1 MSMATAL
8 PGKLK
13 KKLRKGGKTKTN
25 DKAVNPVG
33 DATSHETEEKPSS
46 RLPLSDKKPR
56 GRLTQASCNTEKNP
70 NKSLER
76 GTMAPKMS
84 HSLDHPGSPDCLPV
98 PPHPNNQS
106 LEVNLSNSS
115 QQTGT
120 PGSSAISA
128 VGGAESSCGIGSSS
142 DTHEFTLPGNAA
154 SVADEPQNMVNRA
167 SGSLG
172 TSAGNGPLQSNQEA
186 SDAAAFGQ
194 PPNPTNSDLVASSVS
209 ATSNMSP
216 QVDQAGSNHSNS
228 PPQPNA
234 SNSGISTNR
243 VSASHTLSQADQTS
257 AAISSATRGSETP
270 EGAASGTDGSN
281 VSQQP
286 NAPSSAVS
294 PGEGEEHHQSLTPF
308 SVQVAPE
315 GEVEHSTS
323 DEGRTEEEE
332 AVNNNYETLKVS
344 EKIAEHKFLQDKLT
358 LHLDHTSHR
367 IIKGWEDLACTREIN
382 APLEVRLRCKLSSQ
396 NSCTMMLFD
405 VVAAE
410 ENKTLKDLMD
420 ALVAIKRNDVKKIIT
435 DVYPDAASST
445 QDLNEFVTKTVNS
458 NILAKMATLLDQK
471 SRVNQYWLHLGHQ
484 FKLSGEK
491 LKELE
496 YGQYTQVIMAYL
508 YSAKSGLTIGT
519 FYDEVKK
526 LKRQDVLKK
535 LDPFIVVEEDRNK
548 RMKDV
553 IKVESDAMAG
563 ICVCLNNPNKVLKN
577 WRHLARSPVLGIPD
591 EVLRGC
597 TPEMPKSPTESLFE
611 WIYGER
617 RSLTIGQLCRAL
629 ERIDRNDV
637 VRDIK
642 ECFQRQPI
650 SDQ

>member
-1 MSMATAL
+1 MSMATAW
-8 PGKLK
+8 LK
-13 KKLRKGGKTKTN
+13 KKFGKGGKTKTN

-33 DATSHETEEKPSS
+33 DATSHETEEEPSS
-46 RLPLSDKKPR
+46 RLPLSDEKSQ
-56 GRLTQASCNTEKNP
+56 GQLTQSSCNTEKNS

-76 GTMAPKMS
+76 GKMAPKMS
-84 HSLDHPGSPDCLPV
+84 HSLHHPGSPDCLPV
-98 PPHPNNQS
+98 PPHPNNRS
-106 LEVNLSNSS
+106 LEVKSSNGS

-128 VGGAESSCGIGSSS
+128 VGCAESNGGVGSCPDIQ
-142 DTHEFTLPGNAA
+142 EFTLPGNAA
-154 SVADEPQNMVNRA
+154 SVAKEPQNMFDRA
-167 SGSLG
+167 SGCLG
-172 TSAGNGPLQSNQEA
+172 TSAGNGPLQSDRGA
-186 SDAAAFGQ
+186 SDAPAFDQ
-194 PPNPTNSDLVASSVS
+194 PSNPINSDLVTSSVS
-209 ATSNMSP
+209 AASNMSP
-216 QVDQAGSNHSNS
+216 QVDQAGSNHSNA

-234 SNSGISTNR
+234 SNSDISTNR

-257 AAISSATRGSETP
+257 ATRG
-270 EGAASGTDGSN
+270 SGTDGSN
-281 VSQQP
+281 VSQQT

-308 SVQVAPE
+308 SVQVEPE

-332 AVNNNYETLKVS
+332 AVNNNYETFKVS
-344 EKIAEHKFLQDKLT
+344 EKIAEHKFLQDKLA
-358 LHLDHTSHR
+358 LHLDHTLHR
-367 IIKGWEDLACTREIN
+367 VIKGWEDLACTREIN

-396 NSCTMMLFD
+396 DSCTMMLFD

-410 ENKTLKDLMD
+410 GNKTLKDLMD
-420 ALVAIKRNDVKKIIT
+420 ALTAIKRNDVKKIIT

-445 QDLNEFVTKTVNS
+445 QDLNEFATKTVNS

-484 FKLSGEK
+484 FKLSGER

-496 YGQYTQVIMAYL
+496 YGQYTQVIMKYL
-508 YSAKSGLTIGT
+508 YAAKSGLTIGT

-535 LDPFIVVEEDRNK
+535 LDPFIVVEGDRNK
-548 RMKDV
+548 LMRDV
-553 IKVESDAMAG
+553 IEVESDAMTG

-577 WRHLARSPVLGIPD
+577 WRHLAKSPVLGIPD
-591 EVLRGC
+591 DVLRDC
-597 TPEMPKSPTESLFE
+597 TPERPKSPTESLFE
-611 WIYGER
+611 WIYAKR
-617 RSLTIGQLCRAL
+617 SSLTIGQLCRAL
-629 ERIDRNDV
+629 ERIDRNDL

-642 ECFQRQPI
+642 ECFQRQPT
-650 SDQ
+650 SDQQHPN

>member
-1 MSMATAL
+1 M
-8 PGKLK
+8 
-13 KKLRKGGKTKTN
+13 
-25 DKAVNPVG
+25 G

-46 RLPLSDKKPR
+46 RLPLSDKKSQ
-56 GRLTQASCNTEKNP
+56 GQLTQSSCNTEENS

-76 GTMAPKMS
+76 EKMATKMS
-84 HSLDHPGSPDCLPV
+84 HSLHHPGSPDCLPV
-98 PPHPNNQS
+98 PPHPNNWS
-106 LEVNLSNSS
+106 LEVKSSNSS

-128 VGGAESSCGIGSSS
+128 VGCAESNGGVGSCP
-142 DTHEFTLPGNAA
+142 DTQEFTLPGNAA
-154 SVADEPQNMVNRA
+154 SVAEEPQNMVNRA

-172 TSAGNGPLQSNQEA
+172 TSAGNGPLQSDQGA
-186 SDAAAFGQ
+186 SAVPAFDQ
-194 PPNPTNSDLVASSVS
+194 PPNPINSDLVTSSVS
-209 ATSNMSP
+209 AASNMSQ
-216 QVDQAGSNHSNS
+216 QVDQAGSNHSNA

-234 SNSGISTNR
+234 SNSDISTNR

-281 VSQQP
+281 VLQQP

-308 SVQVAPE
+308 SVQVASE

-323 DEGRTEEEE
+323 DEERTEEEE
-332 AVNNNYETLKVS
+332 AVNNNYETFKVS
-344 EKIAEHKFLQDKLT
+344 EKIAENKFLQDKLA
-358 LHLDHTSHR
+358 LHLDHTLHR
-367 IIKGWEDLACTREIN
+367 VIKGWEDLACTREIN

-396 NSCTMMLFD
+396 DSCTMMLFD

-410 ENKTLKDLMD
+410 GNKTLKDLMD
-420 ALVAIKRNDVKKIIT
+420 ALTAIKRNDVKKIIT

-445 QDLNEFVTKTVNS
+445 QDWNEFVTKTVNS

-471 SRVNQYWLHLGHQ
+471 SRVNQYWLQLGHQ

-491 LKELE
+491 LTELE

-508 YSAKSGLTIGT
+508 YTAKSGLTIGT

-535 LDPFIVVEEDRNK
+535 LDPFIVVEGDRNK
-548 RMKDV
+548 RMKAV
-553 IKVESDAMAG
+553 IGLDSDAMAG

-577 WRHLARSPVLGIPD
+577 WRHLAKSPVLGIPD
-591 EVLRGC
+591 DVLRDC
-597 TPEMPKSPTESLFE
+597 TPERPKSPTESLFE
-611 WIYGER
+611 WIYAER
-617 RSLTIGQLCRAL
+617 SSLTIGQLCRAL
-629 ERIDRNDV
+629 ERIDRNDL
-637 VRDIK
+637 VRDVK
-642 ECFQRQPI
+642 ECFQRQPT
-650 SDQ
+650 SDQQHPN

>member
-1 MSMATAL
+1 MATAW
-8 PGKLK
+8 LK
-13 KKLRKGGKTKTN
+13 KKFGKGGKTKTN
-25 DKAVNPVG
+25 DKTVNPVG

-46 RLPLSDKKPR
+46 RLPLSDKKSQ
-56 GRLTQASCNTEKNP
+56 GQLTQASCNTEKNP

-76 GTMAPKMS
+76 GKMAPKMS

-98 PPHPNNQS
+98 PPHSKNQS
-106 LEVNLSNSS
+106 SNGS

-128 VGGAESSCGIGSSS
+128 VGCAESSGGVGSSS
-142 DTHEFTLPGNAA
+142 DAQEFTLCGNAA
-154 SVADEPQNMVNRA
+154 SVAEEPQNMVNRA

-172 TSAGNGPLQSNQEA
+172 TSAGNGPLHLSNQEA

-194 PPNPTNSDLVASSVS
+194 PPNPTNSDLVTSSVS

-216 QVDQAGSNHSNS
+216 QVDQAGSNHSNA

-243 VSASHTLSQADQTS
+243 VSASHTLSQVDQTS
-257 AAISSATRGSETP
+257 AAISSATRGSEAP
-270 EGAASGTDGSN
+270 EGAASGTDDSN

-286 NAPSSAVS
+286 KDSSSAVS
-294 PGEGEEHHQSLTPF
+294 SGEGEEHHQSLTPF
-308 SVQVAPE
+308 SVQVEPE

-332 AVNNNYETLKVS
+332 AVNNYETLKVS
-344 EKIAEHKFLQDKLT
+344 EEIAKQKFLQDKLA
-358 LHLDHTSHR
+358 LYLDHTSHR
-367 IIKGWEDLACTREIN
+367 VIKDWEDLACTREIN
-382 APLEVRLRCKLSSQ
+382 APLEVRLRCKLRSQ
-396 NSCTMMLFD
+396 DSCTMMLFD

-420 ALVAIKRNDVKKIIT
+420 ALAAIKRNDVKKIIT

-458 NILAKMATLLDQK
+458 NILNKMATLLDQK

-484 FKLSGEK
+484 FELSGEK

-535 LDPFIVVEEDRNK
+535 LDPFIVVEGDRNK
-548 RMKDV
+548 RMEDL
-553 IKVESDAMAG
+553 IGLDSDAMAG
-563 ICVCLNNPNKVLKN
+563 ICVCLNKPSKVLKN
-577 WRHLARSPVLGIPD
+577 WRHLAKSPVLGIPD
-591 EVLRGC
+591 DVLRGC
-597 TPEMPKSPTESLFE
+597 TPERPKSPTESLFE
-611 WIYGER
+611 WIYADR
-617 RSLTIGQLCRAL
+617 KSLTIGQLCRAL
-629 ERIDRNDV
+629 ARIDRNDL

-642 ECFQRQPI
+642 ECFQQQPT
-650 SDQ
+650 SDQQHPN